1 VSLTK
6 AELQELMDR
15 TVNATMKVTNVKRD
29 QVVVIEKPCPTTQR
43 CLLATRVI
51 GIFIT
56 VLVLNE
62 EGAVKPADIVLTD
75 DNFEVI
81 GKETVVVIY
90 EAEAVDV
97 IPTITISGSAET
109 EVS

>member
-6 AELQELMDR
+6 AELQKLKDR
-15 TVNATMKVTNVKRD
+15 TVNAAMKVTNATRD
-29 QVVVIEKPCPTTQR
+29 QVVVTEKPCPTTQR
-43 CLLATRVI
+43 RLLATRVI

-62 EGAVKPADIVLTD
+62 EGAVKPADIVFTD

-81 GKETVVVIY
+81 GKEMVTVIY

-97 IPTITISGSAET
+97 IPTITISGTVET
-109 EVS
+109 EVP